1 MTEQNTVAVV
11 QGNAELAKL
20 YGESANLGSQ
30 NLQGTIPMLK
40 VHTVGKSV
48 GNELTN
54 GKEPNDGWFFL
65 TGSQE
70 QFENPIC
77 HILTI
82 SKGFKSEG
90 MADKKTGVKGADKFN
105 QILGGV
111 IIDGTEYKPFI
122 MYFTGI
128 KLSRLWDFGKE
139 VNKYTHAK
147 PVGIPMFA
155 LTVKLSTE
163 RVKHDYG
170 SSYAVNFDIEKKG
183 DFPELVTDA
192 GQFVFL
198 RDNLKTMEET
208 IESLINLKST
218 EEVKEVSEYEDIIVP
233 DDNDAPPEMGEDLPF

>member
-1 MTEQNTVAVV
+1 
-11 QGNAELAKL
+11 
-20 YGESANLGSQ
+20 
-30 NLQGTIPMLK
+30 
-40 VHTVGKSV
+40 
-48 GNELTN
+48 
-54 GKEPNDGWFFL
+54 L

-70 QFENPIC
+70 QFENPVC

-82 SKGFKSEG
+82 SRGFKSEG
-90 MADKKTGVKGADKFN
+90 MADKKTGIKGADKFN

-111 IIDGTEYKPFI
+111 IVDGTEYKPFI

-128 KLSRLWDFGKE
+128 KLSKLWDFGKE

-170 SSYAVNFDIEKKG
+170 SSYAVNFAIQKKG

-198 RDNLKTMEET
+198 RDSLKTMEET
-208 IESLINLKST
+208 IESLINLKAT
-218 EEVKEVSEYEDIIVP
+218 EETKKVSEYEDIIIP
-233 DDNDAPPEMGEDLPF
+233 DDVPNETQEQLDGNSDMPF

>member
-1 MTEQNTVAVV
+1 MIGENTVAII
-11 QGNAELAKL
+11 QANEELAKM
-20 YGESANLGSQ
+20 YNDNSNLGSE

-48 GNELTN
+48 GNELPN

-65 TGSQE
+65 SGSQE
-70 QFENPIC
+70 QYENPIC

-82 SKGFKSEG
+82 SRGFKSEG
-90 MADKKTGVKGADKFN
+90 MADKKTGIKGADKFN

-111 IIDGTEYKPFI
+111 IVDGTEYKPFI

-170 SSYAVNFDIEKKG
+170 SSYAVNFEILKTG
-183 DFPELVTDA
+183 DFPQLVTDA

-198 RDNLKTMEET
+198 RDNLKSMEQT
-208 IESLINLKST
+208 IESLISLKAT
-218 EEVKEVSEYEDIIVP
+218 EEKKEAEYADIIVP
-233 DDNDAPPEMGEDLPF
+233 DDSLPIENKEEMPF

>member
-1 MTEQNTVAVV
+1 MTEENTVATI

-20 YGESANLGSQ
+20 YQDNANLGSQ

-48 GNELTN
+48 GNELAN
-54 GKEPNDGWFFL
+54 GKEPTDGWFYL
-65 TGSQE
+65 TGTQE
-70 QFENPIC
+70 QFENPVC

-82 SKGFKSEG
+82 SRGFKSEG
-90 MADKKTGVKGADKFN
+90 MADKKTGVKGEDKFN

-111 IIDGTEYKPFI
+111 IVEGIEYKPFI

-139 VNKYTHAK
+139 VNKYTHSK

-170 SSYAVNFDIEKKG
+170 SSYAVNFAIQKKG

-198 RDNLKTMEET
+198 RDNLQSVEKT
-208 IESLINLKST
+208 IEDLISFKST
-218 EEVKEVSEYEDIIVP
+218 EEKKVEEYADIIVP
-233 DDNDAPPEMGEDLPF
+233 EEDTNVPLEENGEIPF

>member
-1 MTEQNTVAVV
+1 MTEEKNALVTV
-11 QGNAELAKL
+11 QSNEELTKL

-30 NLQGTIPMLK
+30 NLQGVIPMLK
-40 VHTVGKSV
+40 IHTTNKSQ
-48 GNELTN
+48 GNELLN

-70 QFENPIC
+70 QFENPVC

-82 SKGFKSEG
+82 SRGFKSEG
-90 MADKKTGVKGADKFN
+90 MTDTKTNKKGDDKYN

-111 IIDGTEYKPFI
+111 IVDGTEYKPFI

-128 KLSRLWDFGKE
+128 RLSRLWDFGKE
-139 VNKYTHAK
+139 VSKYTHCK

-155 LTVKLSTE
+155 LTVKLATE
-163 RVKHDYG
+163 KVKHDYG
-170 SSYAVNFDIEKKG
+170 TSYAVNFAIVKDG
-183 DFPELVTDA
+183 DFPKLVTDT

-198 RDNLKTMEET
+198 RDSLKSMEDT

-218 EEVKEVSEYEDIIVP
+218 EEKIVRDSQGNEIEDIII
-233 DDNDAPPEMGEDLPF
+233 PEENTDGIPF